1 MFYKIRGNNMQE
13 EVNKAIKSDLLD
25 EKHLQKLIQLAKE
38 ELNKN

>member
-1 MFYKIRGNNMQE
+1 MQE

-38 ELNKN
+38 ELNKNNTIKIKDEA